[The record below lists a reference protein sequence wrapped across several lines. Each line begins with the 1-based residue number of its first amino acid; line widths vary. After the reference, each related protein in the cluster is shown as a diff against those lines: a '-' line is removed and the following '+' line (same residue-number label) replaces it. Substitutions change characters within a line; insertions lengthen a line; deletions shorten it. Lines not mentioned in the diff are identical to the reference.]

1 MTTSKTTISLTDNE
15 KKTVAVEKAFNKLK
29 GNSIEHM
36 TAVGNIIIKLKG
48 DNKKLPKNAL
58 ESVGLGD
65 MPRQRVSDCLKLAS
79 CSDQDRK
86 ELIDSG
92 KTGQTA
98 VKELAKKNK
107 KPVAEKAAKKK
118 VDEKRQPENVV
129 ELAAVVL
136 RELERL
142 NIPRAELIK
151 HLGLSQQE
159 ILKSQLVK

>member
-107 KPVAEKAAKKK
+107 KPVAQKAAKK

>member
-1 MTTSKTTISLTDNE
+1 MTTSKTTITLTNNE
-15 KKTVAVEKAFNKLK
+15 KKTVSIEKSFHKLK

-36 TAVGNIIIKLKG
+36 TALGNIIIKLKG

-58 ESVGLGD
+58 ESVGLQD
-65 MPRQRVSDCLKLAS
+65 MPRQRVSDCVKLAT
-79 CSDQDRK
+79 CSDQERK

-107 KPVAEKAAKKK
+107 KSVAEKAAKK
-118 VDEKRQPENVV
+118 DEKRQPENVV

-142 NIPRAELIK
+142 SIPRSELIK

>member
-1 MTTSKTTISLTDNE
+1 MTTSKTTVILTDNE
-15 KKTVAVEKAFNKLK
+15 KKTVSVEKAFNKLK

-58 ESVGLGD
+58 ESVGLQD
-65 MPRQRVSDCLKLAS
+65 MPRQRVSDCVKLAS

-107 KPVAEKAAKKK
+107 KPVVDKSAKKK
-118 VDEKRQPENVV
+118 VDEKRRPENVI

-136 RELERL
+136 SELERL
-142 NIPRAELIK
+142 NIPRSELIK
-151 HLGLSQQE
+151 HLGLSKQE

>member
-1 MTTSKTTISLTDNE
+1 M
-15 KKTVAVEKAFNKLK
+15 
-29 GNSIEHM
+29 
-36 TAVGNIIIKLKG
+36 
-48 DNKKLPKNAL
+48 
-58 ESVGLGD
+58 
-65 MPRQRVSDCLKLAS
+65 
-79 CSDQDRK
+79 
-86 ELIDSG
+86 IDSG